1 MLKIRHYSF
10 SKFLWFFSTAIIF
23 TLAPKA
29 ALSAELPLPVTD
41 ALKTAGIPLKNV
53 AIVVRS
59 VDSGQE
65 IISHNAR
72 QSMNPAS
79 VMKILTTY
87 AALEIRGLAYTWETQ
102 ALVDTAIVDG
112 QLNGNLYL
120 RGSGDPRL
128 ALEQFSLFLRQLRT
142 RGIQQINGDL
152 VLDRSAFSLP
162 PHNPAEFDN
171 EPLRPYNT
179 GPDGL
184 LINFKSL
191 NFTLSPDPAKG
202 NVAVLRGTPGVAPQF
217 LDNRLNLSKESCG
230 DWRGKLKIGLDG
242 ETITL
247 SGNFPA
253 SCGDRSLNLSPW
265 PANLQVSRLFR
276 ALWEEL
282 GGIWRGQVREGITPV
297 NAQVLATH
305 ESPMLGEVIREINK
319 YSNNVMAS
327 QVFLTIDSMRPAT
340 YEGAQRQL
348 RLWLAQKGLS
358 MPELVLENGSGLSRK
373 ERISAESLGNLLF
386 AAWQSP
392 VMPEL
397 MASLPVAGTDG
408 TLRKR
413 LGDGATLGRA
423 HMKTGY
429 LGNVRSIA
437 GYVLDNEGKRWIVA
451 FMINDPKSIHGKPA
465 MDALLQWL
473 TEREPMAPQ
482 APTGKRE

>member
-1 MLKIRHYSF
+1 
-10 SKFLWFFSTAIIF
+10 
-23 TLAPKA
+23 
-29 ALSAELPLPVTD
+29 
-41 ALKTAGIPLKNV
+41 
-53 AIVVRS
+53 
-59 VDSGQE
+59 
-65 IISHNAR
+65 
-72 QSMNPAS
+72 
-79 VMKILTTY
+79 
-87 AALEIRGLAYTWETQ
+87 
-102 ALVDTAIVDG
+102 
-112 QLNGNLYL
+112 
-120 RGSGDPRL
+120 
-128 ALEQFSLFLRQLRT
+128 
-142 RGIQQINGDL
+142 
-152 VLDRSAFSLP
+152 
-162 PHNPAEFDN
+162 
-171 EPLRPYNT
+171 
-179 GPDGL
+179 
-184 LINFKSL
+184 
-191 NFTLSPDPAKG
+191 
-202 NVAVLRGTPGVAPQF
+202 
-217 LDNRLNLSKESCG
+217 
-230 DWRGKLKIGLDG
+230 
-242 ETITL
+242 
-247 SGNFPA
+247 
-253 SCGDRSLNLSPW
+253 
-265 PANLQVSRLFR
+265 
-276 ALWEEL
+276 
-282 GGIWRGQVREGITPV
+282 
-297 NAQVLATH
+297 
-305 ESPMLGEVIREINK
+305 MLGEVVREINK

-473 TEREPMAPQ
+473 TEREPMVPQ
-482 APTGKRE
+482 APTGKRECPSERHCHNDKPQ